1 MRLHAPSAAR
11 PVGAADKSVT
21 QVTRPDDDTSGSR
34 SSYDYEAASRV
45 RIPAH
50 IWRHPDLTAADKVVW
65 PKIAKLD
72 KPGPGRPGG
81 GCVLP
86 IIELARQL
94 NLAPGTVKASLRK
107 LDRLKLMHS
116 RERVTKFG
124 RQASVR
130 FALRQGDIDGPLFA
144 DVPVGLVDELRGHE
158 LPLLCELMMRLH
170 TGRLI
175 DTSALAESIGISPG
189 AVTQYLVR
197 LAARGLVEVVQRGGR
212 QGRHQYK
219 ARWSTDDPFMIS
231 EPGPSIMENR
241 PWGAQ
246 QNQPSA
252 TPENRPAYGKQS
264 VEEDSEVDPPLR
276 SVEDAEVADA
286 REHADGGAH
295 ETAPPEPASPAVP
308 PLPTSGLRPERKSA
322 ATSKRG
328 GRSRPKAAARPRPDR
343 HQLKAVREIVV
354 PHAGADLLAQ
364 LSAWQRREL
373 EARLARWLDENR
385 DTPVPRMA
393 YRLRNA
399 LNRTSGADVEDA
411 FPWLFTAATRRQGC
425 ADPMCEDGLIWDL
438 RTACRACAE
447 RKLER
452 AGAKRAAQIQAGGEV
467 CPEPAPAGSFE
478 QAPAASRPPVRL
490 EPSAAS
496 NGSAGAAAFRAA
508 LAASQTARN
517 DMRAK
522 IHGRESAGRPVSG
535 R

>member
-175 DTSALAESIGISPG
+175 DTSALAESIGISPSY
-189 AVTQYLVR
+189 AWPP
-197 LAARGLVEVVQRGGR
+197 AASS
-212 QGRHQYK
+212 
-219 ARWSTDDPFMIS
+219 RWS
-231 EPGPSIMENR
+231 N
-241 PWGAQ
+241 A
-246 QNQPSA
+246 
-252 TPENRPAYGKQS
+252 
-264 VEEDSEVDPPLR
+264 
-276 SVEDAEVADA
+276 ADA
-286 REHADGGAH
+286 RVG
-295 ETAPPEPASPAVP
+295 
-308 PLPTSGLRPERKSA
+308 TS
-322 ATSKRG
+322 T
-328 GRSRPKAAARPRPDR
+328 RPDG
-343 HQLKAVREIVV
+343 QLTT
-354 PHAGADLLAQ
+354 H
-364 LSAWQRREL
+364 S
-373 EARLARWLDENR
+373 
-385 DTPVPRMA
+385 
-393 YRLRNA
+393 
-399 LNRTSGADVEDA
+399 
-411 FPWLFTAATRRQGC
+411 
-425 ADPMCEDGLIWDL
+425 
-438 RTACRACAE
+438 
-447 RKLER
+447 
-452 AGAKRAAQIQAGGEV
+452 
-467 CPEPAPAGSFE
+467 
-478 QAPAASRPPVRL
+478 
-490 EPSAAS
+490 
-496 NGSAGAAAFRAA
+496 
-508 LAASQTARN
+508 
-517 DMRAK
+517 
-522 IHGRESAGRPVSG
+522 
-535 R
+535 